1 MIASNVIQIIARSQR
16 DMHKKNPKT
25 TTTTTTKQSKQTKN
39 HNTWVKV
46 KEFGL

>member
-25 TTTTTTKQSKQTKN
+25 TTTTTTKQRKK
-39 HNTWVKV
+39 
-46 KEFGL
+46 KENLGT